1 MIILDGKKTS
11 NDIKDEIAKEVDVL
25 LLNGGKKPHLAA
37 ILVGDNGASET
48 YVSAKVK
55 ACNRVGFNSTLIRLP
70 ENVSEKQLIE
80 EIWRWNSP
88 WDFPRY
94 NPLYLSGVEYW
105 TGVYGPD
112 KPNKN
117 LGNHYDKD
125 ELHFK
130 RTGEVVKPLMG
141 TVYYPKEMD
150 IDGGYLEIYTD
161 GTDSEPERIKPIYN
175 RLIIFEAGEY
185 VHTVTPVT
193 RGTRYAIAVN
203 LWSEPPVGVYEKAF
217 TIE

>member
-1 MIILDGKKTS
+1 MIIIDDFIKNERLL
-11 NDIKDEIAKEVDVL
+11 NDIRKDDNFFGPNGDFHWWGGWFKDGDENEIHGSPEA
-25 LLNGGKKPHLAA
+25 N
-37 ILVGDNGASET
+37 
-48 YVSAKVK
+48 
-55 ACNRVGFNSTLIRLP
+55 TLK
-70 ENVSEKQLIE
+70 KQLIE

-94 NPLYLSGVEYW
+94 QPLYLSGVEYW

-130 RTGEVVKPLMG
+130 RTGEIVKPLMG

-150 IDGGYLEIYTD
+150 IDGGYLEVFTD
-161 GTDSEPERIKPIYN
+161 GPDSPPERIKAVYN

-193 RGTRYAIAVN
+193 RGTRYAIAIN
-203 LWSEPPVGVYEKAF
+203 LWNEPPVGVYEKAF
-217 TIE
+217 TIETN

>member
-1 MIILDGKKTS
+1 MIIIDDFIKNERLL
-11 NDIKDEIAKEVDVL
+11 NDISKDDNFFGP
-25 LLNGGKKPHLAA
+25 NGDFHWWGGWFKD
-37 ILVGDNGASET
+37 GDENNIHGSPEA
-48 YVSAKVK
+48 
-55 ACNRVGFNSTLIRLP
+55 NTLK
-70 ENVSEKQLIE
+70 KQLIE

-161 GTDSEPERIKPIYN
+161 GTDSEPERIKPVYN

>member
-1 MIILDGKKTS
+1 MIIIDDFIKNERLL
-11 NDIKDEIAKEVDVL
+11 NDISKDDNFFGP
-25 LLNGGKKPHLAA
+25 NGDFHWWGGWFKD
-37 ILVGDNGASET
+37 GDENNIHGSPEA
-48 YVSAKVK
+48 
-55 ACNRVGFNSTLIRLP
+55 NTLK
-70 ENVSEKQLIE
+70 KQLIE

-150 IDGGYLEIYTD
+150 IDGGYLEIYTN
-161 GTDSEPERIKPIYN
+161 GTDSEPERIKPVYN

>member
-1 MIILDGKKTS
+1 MIIIDDFIKNERLL
-11 NDIKDEIAKEVDVL
+11 NDISKDDNFFGP
-25 LLNGGKKPHLAA
+25 NGDFHWWGGWFKD
-37 ILVGDNGASET
+37 GDENNIHGSPEA
-48 YVSAKVK
+48 
-55 ACNRVGFNSTLIRLP
+55 NTLK
-70 ENVSEKQLIE
+70 KQLIE

-141 TVYYPKEMD
+141 TLYYPKEMD

>member
-1 MIILDGKKTS
+1 MIIIDDFIKNERLL
-11 NDIKDEIAKEVDVL
+11 NDISKDDNFFGP
-25 LLNGGKKPHLAA
+25 NGDFHWWGGWFKD
-37 ILVGDNGASET
+37 GDENNIHGSPEA
-48 YVSAKVK
+48 
-55 ACNRVGFNSTLIRLP
+55 NTLK
-70 ENVSEKQLIE
+70 KQLIE
-80 EIWRWNSP
+80 EMWRWNSP

-150 IDGGYLEIYTD
+150 IDGGYLEIYTN
-161 GTDSEPERIKPIYN
+161 GTDSEPERIKPVYN

>member
-1 MIILDGKKTS
+1 MIIVDDFIKNERLL
-11 NDIKDEIAKEVDVL
+11 NDIRKDDNFFGPNGDFHWWGGWFKDGDENEIHGSPEA
-25 LLNGGKKPHLAA
+25 N
-37 ILVGDNGASET
+37 
-48 YVSAKVK
+48 
-55 ACNRVGFNSTLIRLP
+55 TLK
-70 ENVSEKQLIE
+70 KQLIE

-94 NPLYLSGVEYW
+94 QPLYLSGVEYW

-130 RTGEVVKPLMG
+130 RTGEIVKPLMG

-150 IDGGYLEIYTD
+150 IDGGYLEVFTD
-161 GTDSEPERIKPIYN
+161 GPDSPPERIKAVYN

-193 RGTRYAIAVN
+193 RGTRYAIAIN

-217 TIE
+217 TIETN

>member
-1 MIILDGKKTS
+1 MIIIDDFIKNERLL
-11 NDIKDEIAKEVDVL
+11 NDISKDDNFFGP
-25 LLNGGKKPHLAA
+25 NGDFHWWGGWFKD
-37 ILVGDNGASET
+37 GDENNIHGSPEA
-48 YVSAKVK
+48 
-55 ACNRVGFNSTLIRLP
+55 NTLK
-70 ENVSEKQLIE
+70 KQLIE

>member
-1 MIILDGKKTS
+1 MIIIDDFIKNERLL
-11 NDIKDEIAKEVDVL
+11 NDISKDDNFFGP
-25 LLNGGKKPHLAA
+25 NGDFHWWGGWFKD
-37 ILVGDNGASET
+37 GDENNIQGSPEA
-48 YVSAKVK
+48 
-55 ACNRVGFNSTLIRLP
+55 NTLK
-70 ENVSEKQLIE
+70 KQLIE

-161 GTDSEPERIKPIYN
+161 GTDSEPERIKPVYN

>member
-1 MIILDGKKTS
+1 MIIIDDFIKNERLL
-11 NDIKDEIAKEVDVL
+11 NDISKDDNFFGP
-25 LLNGGKKPHLAA
+25 NGDFHWWGGWFKD
-37 ILVGDNGASET
+37 GDENNIHGSPEA
-48 YVSAKVK
+48 
-55 ACNRVGFNSTLIRLP
+55 NTLK
-70 ENVSEKQLIE
+70 KQLIE
-80 EIWRWNSP
+80 EMWRWNSP

-185 VHTVTPVT
+185 FHTVTPVT

>member
-1 MIILDGKKTS
+1 MIIIDDFIKNERLL
-11 NDIKDEIAKEVDVL
+11 NDISKDDNFFGP
-25 LLNGGKKPHLAA
+25 NGDFHWWGGWFKD
-37 ILVGDNGASET
+37 GDENNIHGSPEA
-48 YVSAKVK
+48 
-55 ACNRVGFNSTLIRLP
+55 NTLK
-70 ENVSEKQLIE
+70 KQLIE
-80 EIWRWNSP
+80 EMWRWNSP